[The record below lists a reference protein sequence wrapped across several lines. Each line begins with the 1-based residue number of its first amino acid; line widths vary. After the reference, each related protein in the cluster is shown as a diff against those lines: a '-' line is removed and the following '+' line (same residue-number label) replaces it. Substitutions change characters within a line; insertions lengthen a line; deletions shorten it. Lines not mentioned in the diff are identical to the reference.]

1 VFALAATDAD
11 LRTRLHWDNGVLSG
25 RSGSQAPVF
34 TIETDWP
41 EDHWFACPVRG
52 GFGFFL
58 GEVLINAIRHGAPG
72 STPALRIALDR
83 VRRELR
89 FEVENDLRSEPR
101 DGDGETYGGK
111 SILRQL
117 ARLFEW
123 RDLQFDRREATYLV
137 SWRVPASER
146 GDPRKAD

>member
-1 VFALAATDAD
+1 
-11 LRTRLHWDNGVLSG
+11 VLSE
-25 RSGSQAPVF
+25 RKDPEAPVF
-34 TIETDWP
+34 TAEIDWP

-58 GEVLINAIRHGAPG
+58 GEVLINAIRHGAPS

-89 FEVENDLRSEPR
+89 FEVENERRRENS

-111 SILRQL
+111 SILRRL
-117 ARLFEW
+117 AGLFEW
-123 RDLQFDRREATYLV
+123 RDLRFERRERTYAV
-137 SWRVPASER
+137 SWSVPASER